1 MRSTLISYVLEYSY
15 LERNSLFLSASVNN
29 NNNDK
34 EKVGEIYPTDPGKNQ
49 NHELQKITLLGT
61 SHILRKGLH
70 TQQTSTSF

>member
-1 MRSTLISYVLEYSY
+1 MRSTLISYVLEYIY
-15 LERNSLFLSASVNN
+15 VERNSLFLSASVNY
-29 NNNDK
+29 NNDK

-61 SHILRKGLH
+61 SHILRKGLY